1 MNAQEKIQAAFDMIK
16 EHVLKGGVLVG
27 DEDGV
32 KQYVFGSAT
41 LTTSS
46 VGSHIWYDH
55 GSHLP
60 KIELW
65 KGGEES
71 SNHAHMDQ
79 RRSKYPVQACTTVR
93 EILQVTR

>member
-1 MNAQEKIQAAFDMIK
+1 MNAKEKVQTAFNMIK
-16 EHVLKGGVLVG
+16 EHIEKGGVLVG

-46 VGSHIWYDH
+46 VGTHIWIDPS
-55 GSHLP
+55 SHLP

-65 KGGEES
+65 KGAKKDATMRTWIAGE
-71 SNHAHMDQ
+71 ADTLLKIAQ
-79 RRSKYPVQACTTVR
+79 RYVKYCK
-93 EILQVTR
+93 

>member
-1 MNAQEKIQAAFDMIK
+1 MNAKEKIQAAFDMIK
-16 EHVLKGGVLVG
+16 EHVEKGGVLVS

-46 VGSHIWYDH
+46 VGSHIWYVPS
-55 GSHLP
+55 SHLP

-65 KGGEES
+65 KGAKKAAIMRTWIGGEA
-71 SNHAHMDQ
+71 NTLYKLAQ
-79 RRSKYPVQACTTVR
+79 QYVKYCK
-93 EILQVTR
+93 

>member
-16 EHVLKGGVLVG
+16 EHVMKGGVLIS

-32 KQYVFGSAT
+32 EQYVFGSAT

-46 VGSHIWYDH
+46 VGTHIWIDPS
-55 GSHLP
+55 SHLP

-65 KGGEES
+65 KGAKKAAIMRTWIADE
-71 SNHAHMDQ
+71 ADTLLKIAQ
-79 RRSKYPVQACTTVR
+79 RYVKYCK
-93 EILQVTR
+93 

>member
-1 MNAQEKIQAAFDMIK
+1 MNAQEKIQAAFNMIK
-16 EHVLKGGVLVG
+16 EHVEKGGVLVS

-46 VGSHIWYDH
+46 VGSHIWYDPT
-55 GSHLP
+55 GNLP

-65 KGGEES
+65 HGAKKANAIMRTWISGEA
-71 SNHAHMDQ
+71 NTLLKIAQ
-79 RRSKYPVQACTTVR
+79 QYVKYCR
-93 EILQVTR
+93 

>member
-1 MNAQEKIQAAFDMIK
+1 MNAQEKIQAAFNMIK
-16 EHVLKGGVLVG
+16 DHVEKGGVLVS

-46 VGSHIWYDH
+46 VGAHIWYVPS
-55 GSHLP
+55 SHLP

-65 KGGEES
+65 KGAKKDAIMRTWIAGEANTMYEL
-71 SNHAHMDQ
+71 AQ
-79 RRSKYPVQACTTVR
+79 RYVKYCK
-93 EILQVTR
+93 

>member
-1 MNAQEKIQAAFDMIK
+1 MNAKEKVQASFDMIK
-16 EHVLKGGVLVG
+16 EHVMKGGVLVS

-46 VGSHIWYDH
+46 VGTHIWIDPS
-55 GSHLP
+55 SHLP

-65 KGGEES
+65 KGAKKSAIMRTWIAGE
-71 SNHAHMDQ
+71 ADTLLKIAQ
-79 RRSKYPVQACTTVR
+79 RYVKYCK
-93 EILQVTR
+93 

>member
-1 MNAQEKIQAAFDMIK
+1 MNTQEKIQAAFNMIK
-16 EHVLKGGVLVG
+16 EHVEKGGVLIS

-46 VGSHIWYDH
+46 VGAHIWYDPS
-55 GSHLP
+55 SHLP

-65 KGGEES
+65 KGAKKAAIMRTWIAGEA
-71 SNHAHMDQ
+71 NTLYKLAQ
-79 RRSKYPVQACTTVR
+79 QYVKYCK
-93 EILQVTR
+93 

>member
-1 MNAQEKIQAAFDMIK
+1 MNAQEKVQASFNMIK

-46 VGSHIWYDH
+46 VGSHIWYDAS
-55 GSHLP
+55 SHLP

-65 KGGEES
+65 KGAKKAAIMRTWISGEANTLYEL
-71 SNHAHMDQ
+71 AQ
-79 RRSKYPVQACTTVR
+79 RYVKYCK
-93 EILQVTR
+93 

>member
-1 MNAQEKIQAAFDMIK
+1 MNAKEKIQAAFNMIK
-16 EHVLKGGVLVG
+16 EHVEKGGVLIS

-46 VGSHIWYDH
+46 VGSHIWYDP
-55 GSHLP
+55 SSNLP

-65 KGGEES
+65 KGAKKAAIMRTWISGEANTLYEL
-71 SNHAHMDQ
+71 AQ
-79 RRSKYPVQACTTVR
+79 RYVKYCK
-93 EILQVTR
+93 

>member
-16 EHVLKGGVLVG
+16 EHVMKGGVLIS

-46 VGSHIWYDH
+46 VGSHIWYDPS
-55 GSHLP
+55 SHLP

-65 KGGEES
+65 KGAKKAAIMRTWISGE
-71 SNHAHMDQ
+71 ADTLLKIAQ
-79 RRSKYPVQACTTVR
+79 RYAKYCK
-93 EILQVTR
+93 